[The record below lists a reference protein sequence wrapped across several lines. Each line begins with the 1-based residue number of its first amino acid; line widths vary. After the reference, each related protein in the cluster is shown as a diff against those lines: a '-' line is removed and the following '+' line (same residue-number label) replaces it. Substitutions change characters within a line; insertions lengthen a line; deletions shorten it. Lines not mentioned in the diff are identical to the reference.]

1 MHIQKGNNRNN
12 WLPILFIVIITIC
25 WIIGNSLMSSETSNG
40 FSSTI
45 SDAILSFFDPNGHI
59 DSHIFHVFIRKAA
72 HFTEYAVL
80 GIFLCILILR
90 KRNTNDL
97 QTIIVSLIIALFIA
111 AIDEFVQNFT
121 GRSSMVKDVIID
133 LCGAT
138 TGILLTCTFSSR
150 RGQ

>member
-1 MHIQKGNNRNN
+1 MPP
-12 WLPILFIVIITIC
+12 WLIVSHKCVRYYFTMDLPSAVAVVTVRLFPRARAVVEAEI
-25 WIIGNSLMSSETSNG
+25 
-40 FSSTI
+40 
-45 SDAILSFFDPNGHI
+45 A
-59 DSHIFHVFIRKAA
+59 FIRKAA